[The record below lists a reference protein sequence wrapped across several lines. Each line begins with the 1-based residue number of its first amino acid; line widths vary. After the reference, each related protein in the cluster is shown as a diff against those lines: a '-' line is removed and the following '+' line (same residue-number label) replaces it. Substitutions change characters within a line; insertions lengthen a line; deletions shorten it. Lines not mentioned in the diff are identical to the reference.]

1 MIADVRAGS
10 AVSLWRGSVAWADLS
25 ATRGREQSGNRPVL
39 VVASRAY
46 LEIITTLVVVLPITS
61 VRRGWPNHVLL
72 RGAHGLDRASWVMTE
87 QVRTISRDRIRAVAG
102 LVDDATLSD
111 VDVYLRDFLDL

>member
-1 MIADVRAGS
+1 VIADVRAGS

-87 QVRTISRDRIRAVAG
+87 QVRTISRDRIHVVAG

>member
-1 MIADVRAGS
+1 
-10 AVSLWRGSVAWADLS
+10 
-25 ATRGREQSGNRPVL
+25 
-39 VVASRAY
+39 
-46 LEIITTLVVVLPITS
+46 
-61 VRRGWPNHVLL
+61 VLL